1 MSHPSIS
8 QNIVL
13 IGMPG
18 AGKSTVGVLLAKYTS
33 RSFIDTD
40 LYIQAGE
47 GKRLYEV
54 IAEEGIKEFCEIEE
68 RYILS
73 LNCQGY
79 VIATGGS
86 VVYSNKAME
95 HLKSSGV
102 IVHLDLNL
110 PVLEKRLSNLD
121 ARGVVR
127 APGQSLADL
136 YKEREPLYLRYAD
149 FTLNCDGLNHEQ
161 VVERI
166 MSCLSRIK
174 D

>member
-1 MSHPSIS
+1 MLSVD

-54 IAEEGIKEFCEIEE
+54 IAEKGIEEFCKIEE

-73 LNCQGY
+73 LYCKRH

-86 VVYSNKAME
+86 VVYSNKAMD

-102 IVHLDLNL
+102 IVHLDLGL
-110 PVLEKRLSNLD
+110 PELEKRLSDLD

-127 APGQSLADL
+127 VPGQSLADL

-149 FTLNCDGLNHEQ
+149 FTLNCGGLSHEQ
-161 VVERI
+161 VVEKI
-166 MSCLSRIK
+166 MAELE
-174 D
+174 